1 MFPASTTKLRPG
13 DVCFIPR
20 ADGSYVPFVFVCTPA
35 KSRNAFYGALGSARV
50 EAPTIDLLPPTLT
63 LLKPALVHVSCYKE
77 NNTPVVGNV
86 AERVGQQTLQ
96 AAAAAVNSSALGSAS
111 KVWGYNTIVK
121 YANAVA

>member
-1 MFPASTTKLRPG
+1 MFPASTAKLRPG

-20 ADGSYVPFVFVCTPA
+20 ADGSYVPFVFVGTPA
-35 KSRNAFYGALGSARV
+35 KSRSAFYGALGSTRV
-50 EAPTIDLLPPTLT
+50 ETPTLERLPPTFA
-63 LLKPALVHVSCYKE
+63 LLRPALVHVSCYKE

-86 AERVGQQTLQ
+86 ADRVGQLSLE
-96 AAAAAVNSSALGSAS
+96 AAAAAVNSSALGSVS